1 MKKKKSKKKKVMFIS
16 SVGGHLTQLL
26 ELKSLFDNY
35 NYVLVTEKTDV
46 SKKLVGTYKISFL
59 PYGSRNQKLI
69 YPFVLIWNCIKSL
82 FLMIKYNPNV
92 IVTTGAN
99 TAAAMCCL
107 GKIFRKKVIYIES
120 FAKSNSPT
128 LTGKMIYK
136 LHAYTTFVVQWE
148 TMLEFYPK
156 AEYWGGIY

>member
-1 MKKKKSKKKKVMFIS
+1 MRENKKVMFIS

-26 ELKSLFDNY
+26 QLKELFKEY
-35 NYVLVTEKTDV
+35 EYVLITEKTHVTKDM
-46 SKKLVGTYKISFL
+46 KNKYNISFF
-59 PYGSRNQKLI
+59 PYGSRNQKLL
-69 YPFVLIWNCIKSL
+69 YPFILFANCFMSL
-82 FLMIKYNPNV
+82 FYLIKYNPDV

-120 FAKSNSPT
+120 FAKNNSPT
-128 LTGKMIYK
+128 VTGKMIYK

-148 TMLEFYPK
+148 NMLKYYPK
-156 AEYWGGIY
+156 AECWGWIY